1 MSTMIKT
8 LIAGATVLALAG
20 GSLVYAQQQPDRGQ
34 AAQGMHQQRMSAEDV
49 VAYGDARI
57 AALKA
62 GLKLTAEQEK
72 HWPAL
77 EKALKD
83 SAKQR
88 SERYAARAS
97 ADAPK
102 DPIERLKL
110 QADAMSARGASL
122 KTIADAAAPLYASL
136 DDAQKQRFM
145 RLANLEGGRGGMRGH
160 HGGMYHHGMREGG
173 GMMRDGQRGPAG
185 DAPAPR
191 Q

>member
-1 MSTMIKT
+1 MSNVMKT
-8 LIAGATVLALAG
+8 VLAGATVLALAG
-20 GSLVYAQQQPDRGQ
+20 GSLVYAQQRPD
-34 AAQGMHQQRMSAEDV
+34 AAPGNAPRMSAEDV

-88 SERYAARAS
+88 SERFAARAS

-102 DPIERLKL
+102 DPIARLKL

-122 KTIADAAAPLYASL
+122 KTIADAAAPLYGSL
-136 DDAQKQRFM
+136 DDAQKQRFV
-145 RLANLEGGRGGMRGH
+145 RLAYLEGGRGHHMRGH
-160 HGGMYHHGMREGG
+160 HGMHHGGGMHHHGMREGA
-173 GMMRDGQRGPAG
+173 PAG
-185 DAPAPR
+185 GDQPPAPR